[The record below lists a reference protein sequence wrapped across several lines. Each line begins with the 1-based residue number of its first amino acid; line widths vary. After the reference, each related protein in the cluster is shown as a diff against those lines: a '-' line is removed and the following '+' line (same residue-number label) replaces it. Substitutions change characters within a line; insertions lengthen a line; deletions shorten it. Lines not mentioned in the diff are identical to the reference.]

1 MYLYVLASHVQY
13 RVLQRDCMYIYSQTS
28 LTHVLWPNVNSQH
41 IIYSN
46 THYNFSLLV
55 CAVCPTAINRN
66 YLLTYTC
73 KTSNWHIRIYLMTS
87 SSPYFVTVWENLPL
101 LVKFGKKSKLIEIEK
116 KKNNKKKKP
125 HAGSNQRRSF
135 PLWVEHMPYPLD
147 QSSEYIRIIR

>member
-1 MYLYVLASHVQY
+1 MCY
-13 RVLQRDCMYIYSQTS
+13 D
-28 LTHVLWPNVNSQH
+28 LWPNVNSQH

-73 KTSNWHIRIYLMTS
+73 KSSNWHIRIYLMTS

-116 KKNNKKKKP
+116 KK
-125 HAGSNQRRSF
+125 
-135 PLWVEHMPYPLD
+135 
-147 QSSEYIRIIR
+147 IIRKKNHTRDRTNDVPFRYEWSTCLTHSTRVPNIFGLFGRKKER